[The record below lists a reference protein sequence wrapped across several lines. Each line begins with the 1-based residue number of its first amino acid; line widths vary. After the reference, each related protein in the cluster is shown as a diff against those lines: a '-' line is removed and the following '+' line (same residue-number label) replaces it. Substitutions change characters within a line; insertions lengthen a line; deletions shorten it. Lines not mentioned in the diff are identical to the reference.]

1 LASGRRQS
9 DVLKPKGAESR
20 CQDRNTFHPEI
31 RHQEHGYRSA
41 VRQQHVHVLHQQAR
55 RESSEPRLDYE
66 NVRGTVSSSTKRAST
81 SVPHAR
87 AGYNRN
93 GCRRVFSRKESP
105 VQAKLSVAGPYP
117 EGTGQHPD
125 RLTSVQRN
133 RNMSP
138 PNSTDKRPRGRGNTG
153 ISQPSLVADDPP
165 DVHVVTDSDHETQ
178 GEPKGRGVRA
188 TEHAALPLTPRL
200 ASLERLLE
208 NSENPYLSSDFVRTQ
223 LAAARADKGKI
234 YDLPWQRW
242 VQFSSRH
249 EDASTTIGLGPE
261 WDISIPKF
269 TAFLTAIRDGFGNVK
284 KDTPSYIRS
293 HSSAVLTTLAIAGAI
308 NQSIL
313 VGLQQVRQTS
323 FHCSVWSAV
332 ERRLARTKA
341 QERRSTV
348 STVVLDED
356 KCWDP
361 GILLEFWHNFPSAVS
376 MQKAKWPAALIT
388 KLVRAKA
395 VAITRTELAAR
406 SADVTTLSWS
416 LISPRFPLAP
426 TT

>member
-1 LASGRRQS
+1 
-9 DVLKPKGAESR
+9 
-20 CQDRNTFHPEI
+20 
-31 RHQEHGYRSA
+31 
-41 VRQQHVHVLHQQAR
+41 
-55 RESSEPRLDYE
+55 
-66 NVRGTVSSSTKRAST
+66 
-81 SVPHAR
+81 
-87 AGYNRN
+87 
-93 GCRRVFSRKESP
+93 
-105 VQAKLSVAGPYP
+105 
-117 EGTGQHPD
+117 
-125 RLTSVQRN
+125 
-133 RNMSP
+133 MSP

-284 KDTPSYIRS
+284 KDGDSRS
-293 HSSAVLTTLAIAGAI
+293 NKPIDSGGAPAGPPDI
-308 NQSIL
+308 
-313 VGLQQVRQTS
+313 VPLQ
-323 FHCSVWSAV
+323 C
-332 ERRLARTKA
+332 
-341 QERRSTV
+341 
-348 STVVLDED
+348 
-356 KCWDP
+356 
-361 GILLEFWHNFPSAVS
+361 
-376 MQKAKWPAALIT
+376 
-388 KLVRAKA
+388 LVRR
-395 VAITRTELAAR
+395 RT
-406 SADVTTLSWS
+406 TTSKDQSTGTPFDRLYSS
-416 LISPRFPLAP
+416 S
-426 TT
+426 